1 MCKPL
6 PETVG
11 KKFKD
16 GLPEQSQWLQREILG
31 RSGIYTPQRQT
42 GTLAALLDPQE
53 SCGISANVVL
63 PRQIGG

>member
-6 PETVG
+6 PEIVG
-11 KKFKD
+11 EKFKD

-31 RSGIYTPQRQT
+31 RSEIYTRRHLK

-53 SCGISANVVL
+53 SCGRAAIVVL
-63 PRQIGG
+63 PR